1 MRATARRGLRKTGSI
16 ISRSPNNGKRS
27 PTVIQTPAWKPQ
39 PWQVAPFNDKDSD
52 VILLSGSM
60 GGGKS
65 SLFQAK
71 AHHYAMAYPRSFV
84 LVIRK
89 TRDSITSSVAEQ
101 LELNIIGDSAK
112 HNKSKSAF
120 IYPNGS
126 QIKYAG
132 MQDEKARKRLRSIGL
147 EGGVDLICVEE
158 ACELTEDDFHEL
170 VGRLRGRRGGFR
182 QIILATNPDSPHH
195 FIYKMFIEDSEV
207 VTNTY
212 SPKHVVCKKPI
223 EGGVATTYY
232 SSVEDNAY
240 ADDSYRRRLESMP
253 GIMYERN
260 VLGKWVSAEG
270 LVHSNFDAK
279 TNIIESESEK
289 FIFSAQNDPDNW
301 YLIGSIDFGF
311 EHPSVVQWWA
321 VDRTEPE
328 QSKMYLYREIY
339 QTRTLIADLGEQI
352 LSLSSKFEQE
362 NIRWYVDHA
371 AQERAI
377 LENMGINTVKA
388 NKSVARGL
396 SVVNNMLRG
405 RMFLLSNSLVAED
418 SRLKKN
424 HLPVRTSE
432 EFTLYTWDKDATGVL
447 VDKPVKKFDHG
458 MDATRYAAVAVDAH
472 RRWIMV

>member
-1 MRATARRGLRKTGSI
+1 M
-16 ISRSPNNGKRS
+16 
-27 PTVIQTPAWKPQ
+27 
-39 PWQVAPFNDKDSD
+39 VA
-52 VILLSGSM
+52 
-60 GGGKS
+60 
-65 SLFQAK
+65 
-71 AHHYAMAYPRSFV
+71 
-84 LVIRK
+84 
-89 TRDSITSSVAEQ
+89 
-101 LELNIIGDSAK
+101 
-112 HNKSKSAF
+112 
-120 IYPNGS
+120 
-126 QIKYAG
+126 
-132 MQDEKARKRLRSIGL
+132 
-147 EGGVDLICVEE
+147 
-158 ACELTEDDFHEL
+158 
-170 VGRLRGRRGGFR
+170 RLRGRRGGFR

-195 FIYKMFIEDSEV
+195 FIYKRL
-207 VTNTY
+207 
-212 SPKHVVCKKPI
+212 I
-223 EGGVATTYY
+223 EGGEATVYY
-232 SSVEDNAY
+232 SSVDDNKY
-240 ADDSYRRRLESMP
+240 LDDRYKKTLESMT
-253 GIMYERN
+253 GVQYDRL

-279 TNIIESESEK
+279 TNIIESEYEK
-289 FIFSAQNDPDNW
+289 FISAATRDPDNW

-352 LSLSSKFEQE
+352 LSLSNKFEQE

-432 EFTLYTWDKDATGVL
+432 EFTLYTWDKDSTGIL

-472 RRWIMV
+472 RRWIML